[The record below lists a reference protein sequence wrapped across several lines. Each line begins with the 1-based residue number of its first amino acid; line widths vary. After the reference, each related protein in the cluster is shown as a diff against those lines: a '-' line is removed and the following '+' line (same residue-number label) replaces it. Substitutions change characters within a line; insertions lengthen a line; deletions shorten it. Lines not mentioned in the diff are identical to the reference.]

1 MWEKTGETRRGYAKT
16 QIRVRRKFAVSVLSV
31 IIAAMPESPLTVA
44 CLGPEGS
51 FSHLLT
57 LQRFPAAEVRLLAN
71 IGEVFDFL
79 AGCPKALGVVPIENS
94 SGGFIIDTVDR
105 LVDERSGLHIL
116 EELTLDVKLAL
127 LGRPGAAIQTIHSH
141 AMPFFHCDEWLRV
154 NYPQARRIVEA
165 STAKAAEK
173 AAVQEGAAAIGPR
186 QNAARHGLEILH
198 FPIAGEVPNI
208 TQFYLLGHDE
218 NPTSTLNQRTA
229 LVVEL
234 PDRPGSLCRFLTPL
248 SDAGINLKRL
258 ESRPIR
264 GQPNKYRFYIEI
276 AGSPA
281 EADFQAALEQTR
293 AEGAT
298 TRSLG
303 SYPAGRSYES

>member
-1 MWEKTGETRRGYAKT
+1 MRDASTP
-16 QIRVRRKFAVSVLSV
+16 QIL
-31 IIAAMPESPLTVA
+31 A

-57 LQRFPAAEVRLLAN
+57 QMRFPAAQVQLMAS
-71 IGEVFDFL
+71 IGEVFDFIRSHEE
-79 AGCPKALGVVPIENS
+79 ALGIVPIENS

-105 LVDERSGLHIL
+105 LVDERCGLNIL

-127 LGRPGAAIQTIHSH
+127 LGRKGVEVKTIHSH
-141 AMPFFHCDEWLRV
+141 AMPFFHGDEWLKA
-154 NYPQARRIVEA
+154 NYPDAKRVVEA

-173 AAVQEGAAAIGPR
+173 AATLECAAAIGPR
-186 QNAARHGLEILH
+186 QNAERHALDILH

-208 TQFYLLGHDE
+208 TQFFLLGHKA
-218 NPTSTLNQRTA
+218 NAASTDNNRTA

-234 PDRPGSLCRFLTPL
+234 PDRAGSLCRFLTPL
-248 SDAGINLKRL
+248 SNSAINMKRL

-276 AGSPA
+276 EGSPA
-281 EADFQAALEQTR
+281 ESTVQAALEQTR
-293 AEGAT
+293 ADGAVI
-298 TRSLG
+298 RSVG
-303 SYPAGRSYES
+303 SYPAGRRFES

>member
-1 MWEKTGETRRGYAKT
+1 MSEPVNS
-16 QIRVRRKFAVSVLSV
+16 QHL
-31 IIAAMPESPLTVA
+31 A

-57 LQRFPAAEVRLLAN
+57 QMRFPDAKVELMAS
-71 IGEVFDFL
+71 IGEVFDFIRSHP
-79 AGCPKALGVVPIENS
+79 GTLGIVPIENS

-105 LVDERSGLHIL
+105 LVDERCGLYIL

-127 LGRPGAAIQTIHSH
+127 LGHKGAEIKTIHSH
-141 AMPFFHCDEWLRV
+141 AMPFFHSDEWLKA
-154 NYPQARRIVEA
+154 NYPNAKRVTEA

-173 AAVQEGAAAIGPR
+173 AAAMGGAAAIGPR
-186 QNAARHGLEILH
+186 QNAERHSLDILH

-208 TQFYLLGHDE
+208 TQFFLLGPE
-218 NPTSTLNQRTA
+218 ASETGSFNNRTA

-234 PDRPGSLCRFLTPL
+234 PDSAGSLCRFLTPL
-248 SDAGINLKRL
+248 SDGAINLKRL

-276 AGSPA
+276 EGSPA
-281 EADFQAALEQTR
+281 EPHVIAALDQTR
-293 AEGAT
+293 AEGAQI
-298 TRSLG
+298 RSVG
-303 SYPAGRSYES
+303 SYPSGKRFES

>member
-1 MWEKTGETRRGYAKT
+1 MTP
-16 QIRVRRKFAVSVLSV
+16 
-31 IIAAMPESPLTVA
+31 AAATPQLIA

-51 FSHLLT
+51 FSHLLAGM
-57 LQRFPAAEVRLLAN
+57 RFPGVPARLMAG

-79 AGCPKALGVVPIENS
+79 ATAPEAQGIVPIENS

-105 LVDERSGLHIL
+105 LIDRRCPLRIL
-116 EELTLDVKLAL
+116 EELTLDVRLAL
-127 LGRPGAAIQTIHSH
+127 LGRPGAPVASIHSH
-141 AMPFFHCDEWLRV
+141 AMPFFHCDEWLTAH
-154 NYPQARRIVEA
+154 YPLARRVVEP

-173 AAVQEGAAAIGPR
+173 AATLEGAAAIGPR
-186 QNAARHGLEILH
+186 QNAARHGLDILH

-218 NPTSTLNQRTA
+218 RAPSTADNRTA

-248 SDAGINLKRL
+248 SQSAINLKRL

-276 AGSPA
+276 EGSPA
-281 EADFQAALEQTR
+281 DTHVRAALDQTR
-293 AEGAT
+293 ADGAHL
-298 TRSLG
+298 RSLG
-303 SYPAGRSYES
+303 SYPSGRRFES

>member
-1 MWEKTGETRRGYAKT
+1 MA
-16 QIRVRRKFAVSVLSV
+16 S
-31 IIAAMPESPLTVA
+31 SPTVVA

-57 LQRFPAAEVRLLAN
+57 GMRFPGVAVRLLN
-71 IGEVFDFL
+71 TIGEVFEDL
-79 AGCPKALGVVPIENS
+79 RDHPQALGVVPIENS
-94 SGGFIIDTVDR
+94 SGGFIVDTVDR
-105 LVDERSGLHIL
+105 LVDEGCELYIL

-127 LGRPGAAIQTIHSH
+127 LGRKGEPVQTIHSH
-141 AMPFFHCDEWLRV
+141 AMPFFHSDEWLKAH
-154 NYPQARRIVEA
+154 YPNAKRIVEA

-173 AAVQEGAAAIGPR
+173 AAELAGAAAIGPR
-186 QNAARHGLEILH
+186 QNAERHGLDILQ

-208 TQFYLLGHDE
+208 TQFFLLGHRPNAE
-218 NPTSTLNQRTA
+218 SPGHERTA

-248 SDAGINLKRL
+248 SDAGVNMKRL

-276 AGSPA
+276 EGSPA
-281 EADFQAALEQTR
+281 NAAVAAALEQTR
-293 AEGAT
+293 HDGASI
-298 TRSLG
+298 RSVG
-303 SYPAGRSYES
+303 SYPASSRFES

>member
-1 MWEKTGETRRGYAKT
+1 MNPPPT
-16 QIRVRRKFAVSVLSV
+16 I
-31 IIAAMPESPLTVA
+31 A

-51 FSHLLT
+51 FSHLIT
-57 LQRFPAAEVRLLAN
+57 QMRFPGTAVSLRDN
-71 IGEVFDFL
+71 VGDVFDFL
-79 AGCPKALGVVPIENS
+79 TANPDALGLVPIENS

-105 LVDERSGLHIL
+105 LVDARCTLRIV

-127 LGRPGAAIQTIHSH
+127 LGRAGEKIVSIHSH
-141 AMPFFHCDEWLRV
+141 AMPFYHGDEWLKA
-154 NYPQARRIVEA
+154 NYPDVKRVVEP

-173 AAVQEGAAAIGPR
+173 AAIMPGAAAIGPR
-186 QNAARHGLEILH
+186 QNAERHALQILH

-208 TQFYLLGHDE
+208 TQFYLIGHAANTPSPDH
-218 NPTSTLNQRTA
+218 NRTA

-248 SDAGINLKRL
+248 SDDDINMKRL

-276 AGSPA
+276 EGS
-281 EADFQAALEQTR
+281 EADSRVQKALEQTK
-293 AEGAT
+293 ADGAT
-298 TRSLG
+298 IRSVG
-303 SYPAGRSYES
+303 SYSAGRRFES

>member
-1 MWEKTGETRRGYAKT
+1 MPHDMSAAAPAPANPTAP
-16 QIRVRRKFAVSVLSV
+16 VL
-31 IIAAMPESPLTVA
+31 A

-57 LQRFPAAEVRLLAN
+57 EMRFPGAEVRLMAS
-71 IGEVFDFL
+71 IGDVFDFL
-79 AGCPKALGVVPIENS
+79 RAHPEALGIVPIENS
-94 SGGFIIDTVDR
+94 SGGFIVDTVDR
-105 LVDERSGLHIL
+105 LVDERCGLFIQ

-127 LGRPGAAIQTIHSH
+127 LGRKGAPIKTIHSH
-141 AMPFFHCDEWLRV
+141 AMPFFHSDEWLKA
-154 NYPQARRIVEA
+154 NHPEARRMVEA

-173 AAVQEGAAAIGPR
+173 AASMPEAAAIGPR
-186 QNAARHGLEILH
+186 QNAGRHGLEILH

-208 TQFYLLGHDE
+208 TQFFLLG
-218 NPTSTLNQRTA
+218 TSANEPSTSNNRTA

-248 SDAGINLKRL
+248 SEAEVNMKRL

-276 AGSPA
+276 EGSPA
-281 EADFQAALEQTR
+281 QAHVAAAVDRARADGALI
-293 AEGAT
+293 
-298 TRSLG
+298 RSVG
-303 SYPAGRSYES
+303 SYPAGRRFES

>member
-1 MWEKTGETRRGYAKT
+1 MSDPSTP
-16 QIRVRRKFAVSVLSV
+16 QIL
-31 IIAAMPESPLTVA
+31 A

-57 LQRFPAAEVRLLAN
+57 QMRFPAAQVQLMSS
-71 IGEVFDFL
+71 IGEVFDFIRTH
-79 AGCPKALGVVPIENS
+79 PSALGIVPIENS

-105 LVDERSGLHIL
+105 LVDERCGLNIL

-127 LGRPGAAIQTIHSH
+127 LGRQGAEVKTIHSH
-141 AMPFFHCDEWLRV
+141 AMPFFHSDEWLKA
-154 NYPQARRIVEA
+154 NYPDAKRIVEA

-173 AAVQEGAAAIGPR
+173 AAVMEGAAAIGPR
-186 QNAARHGLEILH
+186 QNAQRHSLDILH

-208 TQFYLLGHDE
+208 TQFFLLGHGINDS
-218 NPTSTLNQRTA
+218 STANNRTA

-234 PDRPGSLCRFLTPL
+234 PDRAGSLCRFLTPL
-248 SDAGINLKRL
+248 SDSAINMKRL

-276 AGSPA
+276 EGSPA
-281 EADFQAALEQTR
+281 EAHVVAALDQTR
-293 AEGAT
+293 ADGAT
-298 TRSLG
+298 LRSVG
-303 SYPAGRSYES
+303 SYPAGSRFES

>member
-1 MWEKTGETRRGYAKT
+1 MSDSIKT
-16 QIRVRRKFAVSVLSV
+16 QTI
-31 IIAAMPESPLTVA
+31 A

-57 LQRFPAAEVRLLAN
+57 QMRFPDAPVQLMAS
-71 IGEVFDFL
+71 IGEVFDFIRSH
-79 AGCPKALGVVPIENS
+79 PDTLGIVPIENS

-105 LVDERSGLHIL
+105 LVDERCGLNII

-127 LGRPGAAIQTIHSH
+127 LGHSGADIKTIHSH
-141 AMPFFHCDEWLRV
+141 AMPFFHSDEWLKT
-154 NYPQARRIVEA
+154 NYPNAKRIIEA

-173 AAVQEGAAAIGPR
+173 AATQEGAAAIGPR
-186 QNAARHGLEILH
+186 QNAQRHSLDILH

-208 TQFYLLGHDE
+208 TQFFLLGHQANAE
-218 NPTSTLNQRTA
+218 STTNNRTA

-234 PDRPGSLCRFLTPL
+234 PDRSGSLCRFLTPL
-248 SDAGINLKRL
+248 SEASINMKRL

-276 AGSPA
+276 EGSPA
-281 EADFQAALEQTR
+281 DSPVQKALDQTR
-293 AEGAT
+293 AEGAVI
-298 TRSLG
+298 RSVG
-303 SYPAGRSYES
+303 SYPAGRRFES

>member
-1 MWEKTGETRRGYAKT
+1 MRGT
-16 QIRVRRKFAVSVLSV
+16 FMSDT
-31 IIAAMPESPLTVA
+31 AANTIA

-51 FSHLLT
+51 FSHLIT
-57 LQRFPAAEVRLLAN
+57 RMRFPDATVSLRDN
-71 IGEVFDFL
+71 IGDVFDFL
-79 AGCPKALGVVPIENS
+79 SSRPDALGIVPIENS

-105 LVDERSGLHIL
+105 LLDARCQLSIV

-127 LGRPGAAIQTIHSH
+127 LGRPGEEVRTIHSH
-141 AMPFFHCDEWLRV
+141 AMPFFHGDDWLKAH
-154 NYPQARRIVEA
+154 YPHAKRIVEP

-173 AAVQEGAAAIGPR
+173 AAATPGAAAIGPR
-186 QNAARHGLEILH
+186 QNAERHALSILH

-208 TQFYLLGHDE
+208 TQFFLLGHTANSPDTTH
-218 NPTSTLNQRTA
+218 NRTA

-248 SDAGINLKRL
+248 SDGSINLKRL

-276 AGSPA
+276 EGST
-281 EADFQAALEQTR
+281 ADPHVQAALAQTH
-293 AEGAT
+293 ADGAT
-298 TRSLG
+298 TRRIG
-303 SYPAGRSYES
+303 SYCSGTRFES

>member
-1 MWEKTGETRRGYAKT
+1 MSDSIKT
-16 QIRVRRKFAVSVLSV
+16 QTI
-31 IIAAMPESPLTVA
+31 A

-57 LQRFPAAEVRLLAN
+57 QMRFPDAPVQLMAS
-71 IGEVFDFL
+71 IGEVFDFIRSH
-79 AGCPKALGVVPIENS
+79 PDTLGIVPIENS

-105 LVDERSGLHIL
+105 LVDERCGLNII

-127 LGRPGAAIQTIHSH
+127 LGRSGADIKTIHSH
-141 AMPFFHCDEWLRV
+141 AMPFFHSDEWLKT
-154 NYPQARRIVEA
+154 NYPNAKRIVEA

-173 AAVQEGAAAIGPR
+173 AATQEGAAAIGPR
-186 QNAARHGLEILH
+186 QNAQRHSLDILH

-208 TQFYLLGHDE
+208 TQFFLLGHQANAE
-218 NPTSTLNQRTA
+218 STANNRTA

-234 PDRPGSLCRFLTPL
+234 PDRTGSLCRFLTPL
-248 SDAGINLKRL
+248 SEASINMKRL

-276 AGSPA
+276 EGSPA
-281 EADFQAALEQTR
+281 DSLVQKALDQTR
-293 AEGAT
+293 TEGAVI
-298 TRSLG
+298 RSVG
-303 SYPAGRSYES
+303 SYPAGRRFES

>member
-1 MWEKTGETRRGYAKT
+1 MSSTAP
-16 QIRVRRKFAVSVLSV
+16 
-31 IIAAMPESPLTVA
+31 IIA

-57 LQRFPAAEVRLLAN
+57 RQRFPDSEVKLMSS
-71 IGEVFDFL
+71 IGEVFDHL
-79 AGCPKALGVVPIENS
+79 AGKSDLLGIVPIENS

-105 LVDERSGLHIL
+105 LVDERCQLQII

-127 LGRPGAAIQTIHSH
+127 LGKPGVQVQTIHSH
-141 AMPFFHCDEWLRV
+141 AMPFFHCDDWLRA
-154 NYPQARRIVEA
+154 NYPEAKRIVEP

-173 AAVQEGAAAIGPR
+173 AATLDQAAAIGPR
-186 QNAARHGLEILH
+186 QNAERHGLSLLH

-208 TQFYLLGHDE
+208 TQFYVLGPVANPSSLE
-218 NPTSTLNQRTA
+218 NNRTA

-248 SDAGINLKRL
+248 SEADVNLKRL
-258 ESRPIR
+258 ESRPLR

-276 AGSPA
+276 EGSPA
-281 EADFQAALEQTR
+281 QAAVQSALDQTR
-293 AEGAT
+293 CDGAVI
-298 TRSLG
+298 RSVG
-303 SYPAGRSYES
+303 SYPAHRRFES